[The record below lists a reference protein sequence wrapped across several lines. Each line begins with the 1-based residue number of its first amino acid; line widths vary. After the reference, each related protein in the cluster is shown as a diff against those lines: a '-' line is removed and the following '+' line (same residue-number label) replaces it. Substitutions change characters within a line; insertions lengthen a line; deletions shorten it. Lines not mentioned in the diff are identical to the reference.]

1 MLLNFNWKEWWLI
14 GIAVLI
20 LGESGSGKSASLR
33 NFKKEDVGILNVA
46 SKPLPFRNTNGLVT
60 VNKAT
65 YSMIRGAVTS
75 PNRLSYVIDD
85 AQYLMAFESFDK
97 ANITGYT
104 KFTEMAKNYEE
115 MLRTIQEDTSP
126 DTIVYVMQHI
136 DTDENGKVKA
146 KTLGKMLDQQLTIE
160 GLFSIVLLA
169 KADERR
175 HYFVTQSDGTN
186 PCKSPMGMFDEVEI
200 DNDLKMV
207 DDAIREYYGLKK
219 AVAPTAKSKSKGE

>member
-1 MLLNFNWKEWWLI
+1 M

-46 SKPLPFRNTNGLVT
+46 SKPLPFRKTNGLVT

-65 YSMIRGAVTS
+65 YSMIKGAVTS

-115 MLRTIQEDTSP
+115 MLRVIQEDTSP

-136 DTDENGKVKA
+136 DTDENGKIKA

-186 PCKSPMGMFDEVEI
+186 PCKSPMGMFDDVEI

-207 DDAIREYYGLKK
+207 DDTIREYYGLKK
-219 AVAPTAKSKSKGE
+219 ATAPKKAKCE

>member
-1 MLLNFNWKEWWLI
+1 M

-60 VNKAT
+60 GNKAT
-65 YSMIRGAVTS
+65 YSMIKGAVTS
-75 PNRLSYVIDD
+75 PSRLSYVIDD

-97 ANITGYT
+97 ANIAGYT

-115 MLRTIQEDTSP
+115 MLRVIQEDTSP

-136 DTDENGKVKA
+136 DTDENGKIKA

-186 PCKSPMGMFDEVEI
+186 PCKSPMGMFDDIEI

-207 DDAIREYYGLKK
+207 DDTIREYYGLKK
-219 AVAPTAKSKSKGE
+219 ATAPKKAKCE

>member
-1 MLLNFNWKEWWLI
+1 M
-14 GIAVLI
+14 
-20 LGESGSGKSASLR
+20 GESGAGKTASLR

-65 YSMIRGAVTS
+65 YAMIKGAVTS

-126 DTIVYVMQHI
+126 DTIVYVLQHI
-136 DTDENGKVKA
+136 ETDENGKVKA

-169 KADERR
+169 KADEKK

-186 PCKSPMGMFDEVEI
+186 PCKSPMGMFDESEI

-207 DDAIREYYGLKK
+207 DDTIREYYGLKK
-219 AVAPTAKSKSKGE
+219 GICA

>member
-1 MLLNFNWKEWWLI
+1 MSKAIVII
-14 GIAVLI
+14 GT
-20 LGESGSGKSASLR
+20 SGSGKSASLR

-65 YSMIRGAVTS
+65 YSMIKGAVTS
-75 PNRLSYVIDD
+75 PNRLSYVVDD

-97 ANITGYT
+97 ANVPGYG
-104 KFTEMAKNYEE
+104 KFTELAKNYEE

-136 DTDENGKVKA
+136 DTDESGKVKA

-186 PCKSPMGMFDEVEI
+186 PCKSPMGMFDDIEI

-207 DDAIREYYGLKK
+207 DDTIREYYGLKK
-219 AVAPTAKSKSKGE
+219 VVAPTAKSKPKGE

>member
-1 MLLNFNWKEWWLI
+1 M
-14 GIAVLI
+14 
-20 LGESGSGKSASLR
+20 GESGSGKSASLR

-65 YSMIRGAVTS
+65 YSMIKSAVVT

-85 AQYLMAFESFDK
+85 AQYLMAFESFEK
-97 ANITGYT
+97 ANNAGYI

-136 DTDENGKVKA
+136 ETDENGKVKA

-169 KADERR
+169 KADERH

-186 PCKSPMGMFDEVEI
+186 PCKSPIGMFDEVEI

-207 DDAIREYYGLKK
+207 DDTIREYYGLKK

>member
-1 MLLNFNWKEWWLI
+1 M
-14 GIAVLI
+14 GIAVLV
-20 LGESGSGKSASLR
+20 LGESGSGKSASMR

-60 VNKAT
+60 ANKVT
-65 YSMIRGAVTS
+65 YSMIKGAVTS
-75 PNRLSYVIDD
+75 PNRLSYVVDD

-97 ANITGYT
+97 ANVPGYG
-104 KFTEMAKNYEE
+104 KFTELAKNYEE

-207 DDAIREYYGLKK
+207 DDTIREYYGLKK
-219 AVAPTAKSKSKGE
+219 AAAPTAKSKSKGE

>member
-1 MLLNFNWKEWWLI
+1 M

-65 YSMIRGAVTS
+65 YSMIKGAVTS

-97 ANITGYT
+97 ANIAGYT

-115 MLRTIQEDTSP
+115 MLRVIQEDTSP

-136 DTDENGKVKA
+136 DTDENGKIKA

-207 DDAIREYYGLKK
+207 DDTIREYYGLKK
-219 AVAPTAKSKSKGE
+219 ATAPKKAKGE

>member
-1 MLLNFNWKEWWLI
+1 M
-14 GIAVLI
+14 
-20 LGESGSGKSASLR
+20 GESGSGKSASLR

-65 YSMIRGAVTS
+65 YSMIKSAVIT

-85 AQYLMAFESFDK
+85 AQYLMAFESFEK
-97 ANITGYT
+97 ANNAGYT

-136 DTDENGKVKA
+136 ETDENGKVKA

-160 GLFSIVLLA
+160 GLFSIVLLV

-175 HYFVTQSDGTN
+175 HYFITQSDGTN

-207 DDAIREYYGLKK
+207 DDTIREYYGLKK
-219 AVAPTAKSKSKGE
+219 AVAPTAKSKYKGE

>member
-1 MLLNFNWKEWWLI
+1 M
-14 GIAVLI
+14 GIAVLV

-65 YSMIRGAVTS
+65 YSMIKSAVVT

-97 ANITGYT
+97 VNITGYT
-104 KFTEMAKNYEE
+104 KFSEMAKNYEE

-126 DTIVYVMQHI
+126 DTIVYVLQHI
-136 DTDENGKVKA
+136 ETDETGKVKA

-186 PCKSPMGMFDEVEI
+186 PCKSPMGMFDDVEI

-207 DDAIREYYGLKK
+207 DDTIREYYGLKK

>member
-1 MLLNFNWKEWWLI
+1 M
-14 GIAVLI
+14 
-20 LGESGSGKSASLR
+20 GESGSGKSASLR

-60 VNKAT
+60 VNRAT
-65 YSMIRGAVTS
+65 YSMINGAVTS
-75 PNRLSYVIDD
+75 PNRLSYAIDD

-97 ANITGYT
+97 ANITGYA

-115 MLRTIQEDTSP
+115 MLRVIQEDTSP

-186 PCKSPMGMFDEVEI
+186 PCKSPIGMFDDIEI

-207 DDAIREYYGLKK
+207 DDTIREYYGLKK
-219 AVAPTAKSKSKGE
+219 AVAPKKAKGE

>member
-1 MLLNFNWKEWWLI
+1 M
-14 GIAVLI
+14 
-20 LGESGSGKSASLR
+20 GESGSGKSASLR
-33 NFKKEDVGILNVA
+33 NFKKEDVGIFNVA
-46 SKPLPFRNTNGLVT
+46 SKPLPFRNTNGLIT

-65 YSMIRGAVTS
+65 YNMIKSAVVT
-75 PNRLSYVIDD
+75 PNRLSYVVDD

-115 MLRTIQEDTSP
+115 MLRVIQEDTSP

-136 DTDENGKVKA
+136 ETDDNGKVKA
-146 KTLGKMLDQQLTIE
+146 KTLGKMLDQQLTVE

-169 KADERR
+169 KADEKR
-175 HYFVTQSDGTN
+175 HYFITQSDGTN
-186 PCKSPMGMFDEVEI
+186 PCKSPMEMFDDIEI

-207 DDAIREYYGLKK
+207 DDTIREYYGLKK
-219 AVAPTAKSKSKGE
+219 TVTSTEKKKTKSE